1 MQNETELLYRIA
13 RGDEAAF
20 NELYELYW
28 PKVYAYLESIV
39 KSPEASEEMVVDIF
53 VKLWAGREWLEQV
66 QNIGGFLRTSARNKA
81 LDFLKTTARRKKMME
96 AYYTDM
102 LLLSARTVPDQH
114 LLNGESSR
122 IWQEAVSSLSPNR
135 QKVFLMHREEG
146 LSYNEIAERM
156 NISPGTVKKTMSIAL
171 DSIRDFL
178 RTHYKDSLAGFLLFI
193 QL

>member
-1 MQNETELLYRIA
+1 MQNETELLYRIS
-13 RGDEAAF
+13 RGDEQAF
-20 NELYELYW
+20 NELYEQYW
-28 PKVYAYLESIV
+28 PRVYTYLESIV

-53 VKLWAGREWLEQV
+53 VKLWAGREWLEQI
-66 QNIGGFLRTSARNKA
+66 QNIGGFLRTAARNKA
-81 LDFLKTTARRKKMME
+81 LDFLKTTARKKKMMQ

-102 LLLSARTVPDQH
+102 LLAARTASDH
-114 LLNGESSR
+114 RLLEVESAR
-122 IWQEAVSSLSPNR
+122 IWQEAVARLSPNR

-178 RTHYKDSLAGFLLFI
+178 RTHYKDSLAALLIFLL
-193 QL
+193 L